1 MINNNNIPISRKIL
15 IFVKNYPI
23 PVFAII
29 GLLVG
34 SILQWTT
41 NQHEIGRWVWFATL
55 IAGGAPIIWQII
67 RDMLHRHF
75 ASDIVALLAIVA
87 AILMNNAFPGLVIV
101 LMQSGGKALE
111 DYAFKKASAS
121 LDILITHSPR
131 FAHRKK
137 DQDLEEINV
146 SDVIIG
152 DLLLV
157 RPGDLIPVD
166 GKIIHAHAEIDES
179 SLTGE

>member
-1 MINNNNIPISRKIL
+1 MTDNHDIHTPHRITT
-15 IFVKNYPI
+15 FVKNYPI

-34 SILQWTT
+34 SILHWTP
-41 NQHEIGRWVWFATL
+41 NPQGLGHWIWFVTL
-55 IAGGAPIIWQII
+55 VVGGAPIIWQTI
-67 RDMLHRHF
+67 REMLHRHF

-111 DYAFKKASAS
+111 DHAFKRASSS
-121 LDILITHSPR
+121 LDALLARSPR
-131 FAHRKK
+131 LAYRKK
-137 DQDLEEINV
+137 DHDFEEINV
-146 SDVIIG
+146 ADVRVG

-157 RPGDLIPVD
+157 
-166 GKIIHAHAEIDES
+166 
-179 SLTGE
+179 